1 MGYSPWA
8 QTQLS
13 THSEND
19 ITKDPL
25 ALVTGSREAD
35 QASGLAQSS
44 RPFLS
49 ASLPCCPQA
58 DFPRGHTM
66 AAMCLLIWIRF
77 CSAFRGRTLR
87 LTLIR
92 ALLDIVLLQHSHPI
106 CQNGSAF
113 RSYPTS
119 TSGCI
124 LSPSPLLSLRPTTT
138 ISPGLLES
146 SPNWSL
152 PASAAH
158 PPAEA

>member
-1 MGYSPWA
+1 MGYSPWG

-19 ITKDPL
+19 VTKDPL

-66 AAMCLLIWIRF
+66 ALC
-77 CSAFRGRTLR
+77 AFSSGY
-87 LTLIR
+87 
-92 ALLDIVLLQHSHPI
+92 ASVQHS
-106 CQNGSAF
+106 QE
-113 RSYPTS
+113 
-119 TSGCI
+119 
-124 LSPSPLLSLRPTTT
+124 
-138 ISPGLLES
+138 GL
-146 SPNWSL
+146 
-152 PASAAH
+152 
-158 PPAEA
+158 

>member
-1 MGYSPWA
+1 MGYSPRG

-13 THSEND
+13 THTDNKV
-19 ITKDPL
+19 TKDPL
-25 ALVTGSREAD
+25 ALVTGSGEAD
-35 QASGLAQSS
+35 HAPGLTQSS

-49 ASLPCCPQA
+49 ASLPCYPQA

-66 AAMCLLIWIRF
+66 AAMCLIWICF
-77 CSAFRGRTLR
+77 CSAFQGRILR
-87 LTLIR
+87 VILIR
-92 ALLDIVLLQHSHPI
+92 VLLGIVLLQHSQPI

-113 RSYPTS
+113 KSYPTS
-119 TSGCI
+119 TSGFI
-124 LSPSPLLSLRPTTT
+124 LSPSLLPSLRPTTN

-146 SPNWSL
+146 SPNWCL